1 MRRGVDGM
9 RLKIA
14 VELGLGFAMLID
26 RGGAGGARLGLGW
39 PDNHVITNLCEDVA
53 EWSLDRWSF
62 RRGDRLFF

>member
-1 MRRGVDGM
+1 M
-9 RLKIA
+9 

-53 EWSLDRWSF
+53 DWSLDRWSF